1 MSRRARGGGARP
13 GAGGRSDAG
22 PEVPPS
28 FRLEPFAD
36 FLRFERNLSP
46 RTVEAYLR
54 DCRGLARFAVA
65 AGRRGPEGVDYAL
78 LRAWMDDLAAR
89 GLAAASAARARSAA
103 RTWFAYLVEE
113 GHLAADPTERLEA
126 PRRGRSLPDVLSWP
140 QVECVLEE
148 AERRAGVAQASA
160 GLAPRRRGAAL
171 RDAAMLETLYGAGL
185 RISELTGL
193 RVRDLALEEGLV
205 TVRGKG
211 DRTRIVPVGGGAARA
226 VRRYLDLGRPELA
239 SSGSSGGAVF
249 LNQRGGRL
257 SRTGAWTIVKRAV
270 ESGRALARERG
281 IDFPGRVTPHTFRHS
296 FATHLLEGG
305 ADLVAVQEM
314 LGHADIAT
322 TQIYTHVDRTYLQ
335 QEHRRYHPRA

>member
-1 MSRRARGGGARP
+1 MSRSGGAART
-13 GAGGRSDAG
+13 GRD
-22 PEVPPS
+22 VPAS

-36 FLRFERNLSP
+36 FLRFERNLSA
-46 RTVEAYLR
+46 RTVDAYLR
-54 DCRGLARFAVA
+54 DCRRLARFALA
-65 AGRRGPEGVDYAL
+65 AGREGPAEVDYEL
-78 LRAWMDDLAAR
+78 LRAWMDDLAGR

-126 PRRGRSLPDVLSWP
+126 PRRGRPLPAVLTWP
-140 QVECVLEE
+140 QVECVLD
-148 AERRAGVAQASA
+148 AVASRATAARDTA
-160 GLAPRRRGAAL
+160 GLDPRRRAAAL

-193 RVRDLALEEGLV
+193 RVRDLALEEGLL

-211 DRTRIVPVGGGAARA
+211 NRTRIVPVGGGAGRA
-226 VRRYLDLGRPELA
+226 LRRYLDSGRAELA
-239 SSGSSGGAVF
+239 SPGTSGGAVF
-249 LNQRGGRL
+249 LNQRGGSL

-270 ESGRALARERG
+270 EAGRARARDRG
-281 IDFPGRVTPHTFRHS
+281 IDFPRAVTPHTFRHS

>member
-1 MSRRARGGGARP
+1 MSRSGEVGGP
-13 GAGGRSDAG
+13 GGVGR
-22 PEVPPS
+22 EVPPA

-36 FLRFERNLSP
+36 FLRFERNLSA
-46 RTVEAYLR
+46 RTVDAYLR
-54 DCRGLARFAVA
+54 DCRKLARFAVS
-65 AGRRGPEGVDYAL
+65 AGRGEPREVDYAL
-78 LRAWMDDLAAR
+78 LRSWMDDLAAR
-89 GLAAASAARARSAA
+89 GLAATSAARARSAA
-103 RTWFAYLVEE
+103 RTWFSYLVEE
-113 GHLAADPTERLEA
+113 GHLETDPTERLEA
-126 PRRGRSLPDVLSWP
+126 PRRGRPLPDVLTWP
-140 QVECVLEE
+140 QVECVLE
-148 AERRAGVAQASA
+148 AVARRASAAQETG
-160 GLAPRRRGAAL
+160 GLDPRRKAAAL

-193 RVRDLALEEGLV
+193 RVRDLALEEGLL

-211 DRTRIVPVGGGAARA
+211 NRTRIVPVGGGAARA

-239 SSGSSGGAVF
+239 SKGASAGAVF
-249 LNQRGGRL
+249 LNQRGGSL
-257 SRTGAWTIVKRAV
+257 SRTGAWSIVKRAV
-270 ESGRALARERG
+270 EEGRGRARERG
-281 IDFPGRVTPHTFRHS
+281 IDFRGRVTPHTFRHS